1 MFEFE
6 QELITEKRNL
16 LTLRQKN
23 LLAIPVPD
31 CKMYFSTSVS
41 AFLWLFLLNTVS
53 LILSIL

>member
-6 QELITEKRNL
+6 QELMTEKHNL
-16 LTLRQKN
+16 LMLLQKN

-31 CKMYFSTSVS
+31 CKIYFSASVS
-41 AFLWLFLLNTVS
+41 AFLWLFLNTVS